1 VIFFKIFLYLEKR
14 TTYKVSAS
22 SAVKCESQYILQV
35 ILQVQFFF
43 FFLKVISN
51 FINQMVTNTCSAD
64 TQSAI

>member
-1 VIFFKIFLYLEKR
+1 VTFFKIFLYLEKR

-43 FFLKVISN
+43 FFFEGNLE
-51 FINQMVTNTCSAD
+51 FH
-64 TQSAI
+64 